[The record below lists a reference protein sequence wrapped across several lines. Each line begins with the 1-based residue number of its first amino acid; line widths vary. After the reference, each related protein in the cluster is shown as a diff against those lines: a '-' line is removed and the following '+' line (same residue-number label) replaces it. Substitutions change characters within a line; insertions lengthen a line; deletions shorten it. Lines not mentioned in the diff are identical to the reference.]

1 MLKKRE
7 VKKVIT
13 KVEGIIVNETPY
25 GDSSK
30 IIQLFTRK
38 YGIIGVMCKGVKS
51 MKSPIRAL
59 TIKFTYGSFY
69 LYYKEDKLSILKDV
83 DVLCEFKT
91 IKSDI
96 ILISYLNYITELTTQ
111 VYKQSNDF
119 ILYDYYI
126 AGIKKIETGLNP
138 LVITNILE
146 LKYLPYLGVGLEL
159 DACILCGNKTNIVT
173 LDADD
178 GGFICKNCYTQQI
191 LVSPKTVKLVR
202 MYYYVEIDSIS
213 ELKISEEVVKEI
225 NFFINRYYERYT
237 GLFLNS
243 KKFLNKM
250 LDL

>member
-1 MLKKRE
+1 M
-7 VKKVIT
+7 
-13 KVEGIIVNETPY
+13 IVNETPY
-25 GDSSK
+25 GDTSK
-30 IIQLFTRK
+30 IIQILTRE

-51 MKSPIRAL
+51 MKSRLRAL

-69 LYYKEDKLSILKDV
+69 IYKKEDKLSLLKDV
-83 DVLCEFKT
+83 DVLDDFKR

-96 ILISYLNYITELTTQ
+96 LLISYLNYITELTIQ
-111 VYKQSNDF
+111 VYKQSGEA

-126 AGIKKIETGLNP
+126 AGVKKLEAGLNP

-146 LKYLPYLGVGLEL
+146 LKYLPFLGVGLEL

-173 LDADD
+173 LDADE
-178 GGFICKNCYTQQI
+178 GGFVCKNCYVNQI

-213 ELKISEEVVKEI
+213 ELKISEEVIKEI

-237 GLFLNS
+237 GLFLQS

-250 LDL
+250 LDLW